1 MIYTIDCTCIT
12 EKQQLHRILQ
22 QALLLPQWYGH
33 NLDALYDCLTERR
46 TDYTLILKGWDPTR
60 PWAAGFASVFAD
72 AQADNPHLTV
82 FFQ

>member
-1 MIYTIDCTCIT
+1 M
-12 EKQQLHRILQ
+12 EVILNC
-22 QALLLPQWYGH
+22 ALLTERSSAHAYLKEQFSFPEYYGC

-82 FFQ
+82 LFQ